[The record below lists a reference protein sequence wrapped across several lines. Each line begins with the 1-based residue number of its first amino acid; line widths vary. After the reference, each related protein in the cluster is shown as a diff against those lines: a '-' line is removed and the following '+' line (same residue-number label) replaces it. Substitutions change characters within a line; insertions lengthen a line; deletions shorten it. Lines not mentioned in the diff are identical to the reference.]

1 MSFVLLTNFANMCDV
16 ESVKKLLITN
26 LIHRQGSYD
35 AVGEGTAGLTTSG
48 QTKKGNLT
56 RYKLSSTFRLAS
68 NLNLTHLI
76 FHS

>member
-1 MSFVLLTNFANMCDV
+1 MCDV

-35 AVGEGTAGLTTSG
+35 TVGEGTAGLTMSG
-48 QTKKGNLT
+48 RTKKGNLS

-76 FHS
+76 FHLYL